1 MIKLFGETLKRLR
14 EKRHATQQEILEL
27 LIRSDD
33 SLSKLDLTTYSRWE
47 RGVTVPKL
55 YKQLVVVRILG
66 GDITHLID
74 PKARGT
80 QKKQKTFANLVRQLH
95 NPYIGDFE
103 TFTYNECKSR
113 QDRENLCRQLTNFH
127 QEYLGESIDTN
138 FIVESDLLLNAF
150 RDTSHNLIGH
160 NVYGFVSVDT
170 REDLFSPSKL
180 TEVQF
185 ININKVKDQ
194 ALDLYIVSA
203 YHMLPTT
210 RMIELLFLLDILVK
224 RTKLK
229 SVIINCHN
237 QDAYNL
243 YSTNI
248 DFQVLSKGDE
258 VQFGGV
264 KMFTKCYQYVQIKL
278 KAEAILASK
287 VISHLVPSI
296 DKYILEYRER
306 FLS

>member
-1 MIKLFGETLKRLR
+1 MIKVFGETLKKMR
-14 EKRHATQQEILEL
+14 EDRYATQQEILEL

-55 YKQLVVVRILG
+55 FKQLVVVRILG